1 MSNQISQNNKRIAK
15 NSLMLYIRMFFI
27 MIVTLYTSRVVLKA
41 LGVEDFGIYNVIAGV
56 VAMFGIV
63 SGAMSSATAR
73 FLTYELGRGDYN
85 QLKKVFNICIL
96 IYFSLALLFVI
107 LSESVGVW
115 FFNTQLVIPS
125 ERMTVA
131 NIVFQCSIF
140 SVVCEMMIQPY
151 QSLIISHE
159 KMSLYAMTS
168 IIEAFAKLVIAFVV
182 SVIDFDHLLLYGTL
196 MTCCLCLAK
205 SIYFFYCRKHYEES
219 RFMFFFDKNMFKTI
233 LSYSGWNLFG
243 SSAALVKMQGL
254 NILLNMFFNPSVNAA
269 RAIAVQVNGALVQ
282 FEQNFYTAVRP
293 QITKYYAQNDL
304 QNMFKLV
311 FRSSKMSFYL
321 VLLLA
326 VPITVEAPYIIEL
339 WLGQLPEHVVIFTR
353 LIIAISATECVAHPI
368 MTSCHATGH
377 VALYQSLVGTA
388 TILNIP
394 ISYVILKM
402 GYPPV
407 SVFVVSLIISTICIF
422 MRVWVLKRVIESF
435 PVYKYIRDVVCVC
448 FFIGSISFIIP
459 IFVHSLLPSGLLSTL
474 VVCFTGVLSV
484 LVTAYS
490 FGLNKSE
497 KDFACMVGKKILDK
511 IWKK

>member
-254 NILLNMFFNPSVNAA
+254 NILLNMFFN
-269 RAIAVQVNGALVQ
+269 G
-282 FEQNFYTAVRP
+282 
-293 QITKYYAQNDL
+293 
-304 QNMFKLV
+304 
-311 FRSSKMSFYL
+311 
-321 VLLLA
+321 
-326 VPITVEAPYIIEL
+326 TVA
-339 WLGQLPEHVVIFTR
+339 
-353 LIIAISATECVAHPI
+353 
-368 MTSCHATGH
+368 
-377 VALYQSLVGTA
+377 
-388 TILNIP
+388 
-394 ISYVILKM
+394 
-402 GYPPV
+402 
-407 SVFVVSLIISTICIF
+407 
-422 MRVWVLKRVIESF
+422 
-435 PVYKYIRDVVCVC
+435 
-448 FFIGSISFIIP
+448 
-459 IFVHSLLPSGLLSTL
+459 
-474 VVCFTGVLSV
+474 
-484 LVTAYS
+484 
-490 FGLNKSE
+490 
-497 KDFACMVGKKILDK
+497 
-511 IWKK
+511 